1 MIMIIAI
8 IYIFLSYVTFDQQL
22 KNYFQKIFRPPLKNS
37 TLPFL
42 LIPPPKNSKSAS
54 PPFLPTMKIFQAL
67 KSL

>member
-22 KNYFQKIFRPPLKNS
+22 KNYFQKIFRPPLKKS

-42 LIPPPKNSKSAS
+42 LIPPPKN
-54 PPFLPTMKIFQAL
+54 
-67 KSL
+67 

>member
-22 KNYFQKIFRPPLKNS
+22 KNYFQKIFRPPLKKS

-42 LIPPPKNSKSAS
+42 LIPPP
-54 PPFLPTMKIFQAL
+54 
-67 KSL
+67 